1 MIKIISYVLMSPQV
15 EREKTALLMNLQESQ
30 IQLQHTQGALS
41 EQSERVHR
49 LTERV
54 NSMKCLN
61 GDKEL
66 DDPQESEKP
75 DGDSS
80 SPPANGQ
87 HDLDIHGFEILECKY
102 KVAVTEVIDLK
113 AELKALKEKYN
124 QAVEG
129 QGDSHSDD
137 RVQALSEQVCQGD
150 IDYLIIPSITDRIPC
165 GLIGTCKAKDFGYCS
180 HKSD

>member
-1 MIKIISYVLMSPQV
+1 MLLQV

-30 IQLQHTQGALS
+30 TQLQHTQGALS
-41 EQSERVHR
+41 EQSERVHC

-54 NSMKCLN
+54 NAMKCIN

-66 DDPQESEKP
+66 EDPQESEKV
-75 DGDSS
+75 DGGSPSS
-80 SPPANGQ
+80 ANG
-87 HDLDIHGFEILECKY
+87 HCEPDASGLEILQCKY

-129 QGDSHSDD
+129 QGENHSDD
-137 RVQALSEQVCQGD
+137 RVQALSEQVG
-150 IDYLIIPSITDRIPC
+150 SIALLHDKYWEFYRRGV
-165 GLIGTCKAKDFGYCS
+165 GL
-180 HKSD
+180 